1 VKDDPTKENKLPLS
15 VSLTQNLTDWKK
27 EPTLE
32 QLKADWEG
40 ARNAHNSQIAKIEK
54 WDDLLKTNRR
64 NPPKKRIG
72 RSRVQPKLIRRQAE
86 WRYSALSEPFLGSEK
101 LFKITPAT
109 FADINAADQNELVI
123 NHQFRTKLNRVKFI
137 DDYVRS
143 TVDEGTCV
151 LQIGWERATKDEMV
165 DSPVYQ
171 YTLMQDPQELQE
183 FQQNVQMKVEDNRDY
198 ENLPPEVQAAVDYFE
213 ETQKPTT
220 AKQIRTEKVK
230 TTEILVNRPTVMV
243 MNPKNV
249 FIDPTCLGDIDKALF
264 VAVSFETNKADLV
277 KQGKRYKNLE
287 DIDWEGA
294 TVATNPDHATT
305 TPIAFTAV
313 DSSRKKVVA
322 YEYWGFFPINDDDVL
337 VPFVA
342 SWIGNVLIRME
353 LNPFPDQRLPFVL
366 VTYMPVK
373 RELYGEPDAELLED
387 NQAIL
392 GAITRGMIDLL
403 GRSANGQQGFAK
415 GMLDPLNRRRFDN
428 GQDYEF
434 NPNTNPQQGMI
445 EHKYPEIPASAMNM
459 LTMQNQEAE
468 ALTGV
473 KSFGTGIT
481 GQAFGDVAAG
491 AKGALDAA
499 AKREMSILR
508 RLAKGM
514 SEVGRKIIAM
524 NQVFMSDE
532 ETIRITNEK
541 FVKIRRKDI
550 QGEFDLIVDISTA
563 EIDNAQAENLSFMLQ
578 TVGPNA
584 DPALVKMILIQIAK
598 LKRMPDLAQ
607 EIKNYQPQPDP
618 HQQQMQ
624 QLELAKAQKEI
635 DFIQSQIDLNKAKAD
650 ESEASSEAKQ
660 INTAHIATGQKHDEA
675 MEQQT
680 AQSQGNQDL
689 AVTKALLHP
698 RKPDQSA
705 PEIEAAIG
713 YNKMSREIDDAG
725 PGPSPQDQTG
735 GAQPPIPG
743 QMGGD
748 PASLQQD
755 PSLGGQDP
763 TQSPDSVDSSQQSSD
778 QDPSGVGG
786 APSIPGGQPPPGISP
801 NPGPP
806 Q

>member
-1 VKDDPTKENKLPLS
+1 MIDTPAKQNKLPMS
-15 VSLTQNLTDWKK
+15 VELTQGLTDWKK

-40 ARNAHNSQIAKIEK
+40 ARQAHTAQIAKIEK

-64 NPPKKRIG
+64 NPSKRRIG

-86 WRYSALSEPFLGSEK
+86 WRYSALTEPFLGSEK

-109 FADINAADQNELVI
+109 FADVNAADQNELVI

-137 DDYVRS
+137 DDYVRA
-143 TVDEGTCV
+143 TVDEGTSI
-151 LQIGWERATKDEMV
+151 LQVGWERATKDEMV

-171 YTLMQDPQELQE
+171 YTLIQDPQELQQ
-183 FQQNVQMKVEDNRDY
+183 FQQSVQMKVADHRDY

-213 ETQKPTT
+213 ETQKPTI

-230 TTEILVNRPTVMV
+230 TTTVLVNRPTVMV
-243 MNPKNV
+243 MHPKNV
-249 FIDPTCLGDIDKALF
+249 FVDPTCLGDIDKALF
-264 VAVSFETNKADLV
+264 VAVSFETNKADLK
-277 KQGKRYKNLE
+277 KQGKRYKNL
-287 DIDWEGA
+287 DKIDWEGA
-294 TVATNPDHATT
+294 TVVTNPDHATT
-305 TPIAFTAV
+305 TPMNFTAV
-313 DSSRKKVVA
+313 DSSRKKAVA

-342 SWIGNVLIRME
+342 TWIGNVLIRME
-353 LNPFPDQRLPFVL
+353 LNPFPDQKLPFVI
-366 VTYMPVK
+366 VPYMPVK

-415 GMLDPLNRRRFDN
+415 GMLDPLNRRRYDN

-434 NPNTNPQQGMI
+434 NPNTNPQMGLI
-445 EHKYPEIPASAMNM
+445 EHKYPEIPSSAMNM

-473 KSFGTGIT
+473 KSFGSGIS
-481 GQAFGDVAAG
+481 GQAYGDVAA
-491 AKGALDAA
+491 ATKGALDAA

-532 ETIRITNEK
+532 ETIRITNEQ
-541 FVKIRRKDI
+541 FIQVKREDI

-584 DPALVKMILIQIAK
+584 DPALVKMILIHIAK

-607 EIKNYQPQPDP
+607 EIQNYQPQPDP
-618 HQQQMQ
+618 FQQQMQ
-624 QLELAKAQKEI
+624 QLQLQEMQKKI
-635 DFIQSQIDLNKAKAD
+635 DLLQSEIDLNKAKAD

-713 YNKMSREIDDAG
+713 YNKMSREIDDQG
-725 PGPSPQDQTG
+725 PPPSQQDQSAGT
-735 GAQPPIPG
+735 QPPIPG

-748 PASLQQD
+748 PASLQPD
-755 PSLGGQDP
+755 PSLGAQDP
-763 TQSPDSVDSSQQSSD
+763 SQSPDSIDTSQQSSD
-778 QDPSGVGG
+778 QDPGGVGD
-786 APSIPGGQPPPGISP
+786 ASLAPGGPPPPSVNP
-801 NPGPP
+801 NPGSP